1 MSKIPSLFLCLIL
14 ALSFG
19 CTSDN
24 SDTKPDIVPTIE
36 DEFNIRLW
44 EHLSPD
50 ENAFSLLVETISDQE
65 CLNSIIRNN
74 FSIFP
79 NNLVVNLNGI
89 EQPDDCIEGAAPAF
103 ADVSFANLTIGT
115 YDLEVNILSIIKN
128 EGFIEVS
135 PESIKLELNSDD
147 GIYIANNVLKRVPNN
162 TYWGYIALDKMDL
175 TSAASS
181 FLEEIEILKDD
192 FDFVD
197 GDYGHFNI
205 MENNTV
211 DFEVD
216 TNFPDHDKFI
226 IKYTRDIDELREMI
240 KSFREESEFVD
251 KLEIKVMTFEG
262 MEL

>member
-1 MSKIPSLFLCLIL
+1 M
-14 ALSFG
+14 
-19 CTSDN
+19 
-24 SDTKPDIVPTIE
+24 
-36 DEFNIRLW
+36 
-44 EHLSPD
+44 
-50 ENAFSLLVETISDQE
+50 
-65 CLNSIIRNN
+65 
-74 FSIFP
+74 
-79 NNLVVNLNGI
+79 
-89 EQPDDCIEGAAPAF
+89 
-103 ADVSFANLTIGT
+103 
-115 YDLEVNILSIIKN
+115 
-128 EGFIEVS
+128 S

-175 TSAASS
+175 TSASSS

-211 DFEVD
+211 DFDVD